1 MASHDQVRKYIA
13 YWFQLGKKVLTRNG
27 QEALTP
33 QVILSGDRYTQEFE
47 ECWNKVLSSEL
58 GDCYLEGTNQT
69 IEKLLSPEWDISPCA
84 RCLMPIPFSVKGMP
98 PENCPCFD
106 LPNWPNTEM
115 PSPRSPISSKL
126 YLLSMCERLLTVKK
140 EENIGTYRHSSED
153 KHFKAF

>member
-33 QVILSGDRYTQEFE
+33 QVVLSGDRYTQEFE
-47 ECWNKVLSSEL
+47 ACWDKVLSSES

-69 IEKLLSPEWDISPCA
+69 IEKLLSPEWDISPCP
-84 RCLMPIPFSVKGMP
+84 RCLMPIPFSVKGMS
-98 PENCPCFD
+98 PEYCPCFD
-106 LPNWPNTEM
+106 LPHWPDTEM

-126 YLLSMCERLLTVKK
+126 YLLNICERLSNVKK
-140 EENIGTYRHSSED
+140 
-153 KHFKAF
+153 